1 MPGLNRRI
9 AAAFRPYWAQV
20 AVIGALIMVTA
31 GLGVVNPLL
40 IQRMFDAG
48 LFAAGGPDLPLV
60 WTLAGI
66 MAGVVVVTGGL
77 GALQT
82 WLTQQVGQRVMRD
95 LRDRL
100 YSHLQSLSLGFF
112 TATRTGEIQSRVA
125 NDVAG
130 IRAVVTGTV
139 SSILSN
145 IVILVSTLGAMLAL
159 SWELTLVAA
168 GVTPLFA
175 VFSYRVGK
183 RRRAMSAQVQ
193 ESAAEMTAIT
203 QETLSVSGVMLTRLF
218 GAQQREIERFHQQNV
233 RLSDLEVR
241 REMTGQAIWAGIQM
255 FFSLSPVVVY
265 VLAGYLL
272 YGAFGVGGVSA
283 GTIVAF
289 TTLQTR
295 LYFPISTLLRTAVE
309 LQSSLALFE
318 RIFGYLDIRP
328 EIVDAPDAVA
338 MAASA
343 VRGEVDFRGVRVN
356 YRRPNPVGDGDA
368 GDDGDAGAE
377 GGAGV
382 GRNTGVSRN
391 TGFGENAGSDRN
403 TGVSRNTGFGGDAGS
418 GGNTGVGRD
427 AGSGGN
433 AGGGR
438 DAGGGGNVGG
448 GYDGVI
454 SDGDGWDG
462 DGVSDGWALDGV
474 SFTIKAGQLA
484 ALVGPSGAGKT
495 TISYLIPRLYDATEG
510 TVRIDG
516 VDVRRIRLAS
526 LARMVGYV
534 SQESYLF
541 HASIRDNLRYGNPAA
556 TDGELQ
562 AAARAAYIHERIV
575 RFPEG
580 YDTVVGERGYR
591 LSGGERQR
599 LSIAR
604 VILRQPRLLILDEA
618 TAALDTASERYVQA
632 ALAPLMRG
640 RTTIAIA
647 HRLSTIMAADV
658 IFVVDQGRIVER
670 GTHRELLARRGLY
683 AELYEQ
689 QYESGGVECVC
700 ADGVVLADGEVR
712 RGMGAGAALGLPAG

>member
-1 MPGLNRRI
+1 MRSYLPNAPRRPLPASAAGVSGNGGGDGRGRPRRRTMPGLNRRI
-9 AAAFRPYWAQV
+9 AAAFRPYWRSVTA
-20 AVIGALIMVTA
+20 IGLLIVVTA
-31 GLGVVNPLL
+31 GLGVVNPVL
-40 IQRMFDAG
+40 IQTMFDSA
-48 LFAAGGPDLPLV
+48 LFAAGGPNLSLV
-60 WTLAGI
+60 WTIAGV
-66 MAGVVVVTGGL
+66 MAGVVVVTGSL
-77 GALQT
+77 GVLQT

-130 IRAVVTGTV
+130 IRVVVTGTV
-139 SSILSN
+139 SNILSN
-145 IVILVSTLGAMLAL
+145 IVILISTLIAMLVL

-175 VFSYRVGK
+175 VFSYWVGK
-183 RRRAMSAQVQ
+183 RRRAMSSLVQ
-193 ESAAEMTAIT
+193 ESTAEMTAIT

-218 GAQQREIERFHQQNV
+218 GAQRREIERFHRQNV

-241 REMTGQAIWAGIQM
+241 REMTGQAIWAGIQI
-255 FFSLSPVVVY
+255 FFSLSPVVIY

-272 YGAFGVGGVSA
+272 NGALGLGGVSA

-328 EIVDAPDAVA
+328 EIVDAADAVA
-338 MAASA
+338 MPPAQ
-343 VRGEVDFRGVRVN
+343 VRGAVHFHDVRVN
-356 YRRPNPVGDGDA
+356 YRRPPLAGDA
-368 GDDGDAGAE
+368 DYDDADAT
-377 GGAGV
+377 GAGP
-382 GRNTGVSRN
+382 
-391 TGFGENAGSDRN
+391 
-403 TGVSRNTGFGGDAGS
+403 DAA
-418 GGNTGVGRD
+418 D
-427 AGSGGN
+427 A
-433 AGGGR
+433 
-438 DAGGGGNVGG
+438 
-448 GYDGVI
+448 
-454 SDGDGWDG
+454 
-462 DGVSDGWALDGV
+462 WALDGV
-474 SFTIKAGQLA
+474 SFEVKPGQLA

-495 TISYLIPRLYDATEG
+495 TISYLIPRLYDATAG
-510 TVRIDG
+510 TVSIDG
-516 VDVRRIRLAS
+516 VDVRRIKLDS

-541 HASIRDNLRYGNPAA
+541 HASIRENLMYGNPDAA
-556 TDGELQ
+556 ESDLH
-562 AAARAAYIHERIV
+562 AAAQAAYIHERIIQ
-575 RFPEG
+575 FPDG

-604 VILRQPRLLILDEA
+604 VILHQPRLLILDEA
-618 TAALDTASERYVQA
+618 TSALDTTSERYVQA
-632 ALAPLMRG
+632 ALEPLMRG

-647 HRLSTIMAADV
+647 HRLSTILAADV
-658 IFVVDQGRIVER
+658 IFVVDRGRIVER
-670 GTHRELLARRGLY
+670 GTHQELLARNGLY

-689 QYESGGVECVC
+689 QYESGGIECIC
-700 ADGVVLADGEVR
+700 ENGVVLSDGYVR
-712 RGMGAGAALGLPAG
+712 RPAMAF